1 MDTKLEDH
9 HEVSDNSNIKLK
21 TRNRQDLTKCVK
33 CKTRLSRRGNQF
45 FLWMYHI
52 FFLLLTFLSYSG
64 CTENACLQCCDNEN
78 CEAHAESREKAKY
91 NDDLLKRN
99 TDIARKAKRQR
110 SLALRPGSFKEVG
123 FSFTEQSIKIWDIH
137 EFMSN
142 QKWKDDAV
150 RRSKKR
156 KARQE
161 AERSRLKISR
171 TRFHALIDDCYHKS
185 LGERTRPK

>member
-1 MDTKLEDH
+1 MLSLPYDCAIAFRAVMDTKLEEH
-9 HEVSDNSNIKLK
+9 HEVSDNSNIKCK

-33 CKTRLSRRGNQF
+33 CKTRLSRR
-45 FLWMYHI
+45 
-52 FFLLLTFLSYSG
+52 G

-99 TDIARKAKRQR
+99 TDIARRAKRQR

-156 KARQE
+156 KARQK
-161 AERSRLKISR
+161 AEGSRLKISR
-171 TRFHALIDDCYHKS
+171 TRFHALIDDCYHRS